1 MKIETFDVPREKI
14 SWLLLIF
21 DKKFSN
27 NLPLSSKYRNAML
40 SFSKFPL
47 KKYNML
53 EADKNGGMLFLHNEF
68 LLYIF
73 KCQMQ
78 ME

>member
-14 SWLLLIF
+14 SWLLLIIIR
-21 DKKFSN
+21 
-27 NLPLSSKYRNAML
+27 LSSKYRNAML

-53 EADKNGGMLFLHNEF
+53 EADENGGMLFLHNEF